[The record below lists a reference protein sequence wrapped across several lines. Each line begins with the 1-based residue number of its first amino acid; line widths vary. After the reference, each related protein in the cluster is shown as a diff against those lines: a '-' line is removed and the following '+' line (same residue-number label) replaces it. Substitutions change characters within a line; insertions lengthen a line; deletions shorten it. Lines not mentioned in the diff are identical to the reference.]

1 MIYWC
6 KRWVAESRYGHKWP
20 AVFYTRTFNVMTSQS
35 RVGLTVSRSLTSLGR
50 FDVIVIV
57 NMVATRKPFA
67 WLTKCCRVVVK
78 ENVCDASDQHFWR
91 PPLWPLLRFR
101 TAHAP
106 PFRFGFFFRPFVS
119 RYLRSSWA
127 PEANKNDLT
136 FSRRRLVELQE

>member
-1 MIYWC
+1 MAFHRRLQLLSCFAVIYWC
-6 KRWVAESRYGHKWP
+6 TRWVAESRYGHKWP
-20 AVFYTRTFNVMTSQS
+20 VVFYTRTFNVMTSQS

-91 PPLWPLLRFR
+91 PPLWPPLIPHGAC
-101 TAHAP
+101 T
-106 PFRFGFFFRPFVS
+106 PFRFAFFSAVRFRDIC
-119 RYLRSSWA
+119 A
-127 PEANKNDLT
+127 PPRHQKKIKRT
-136 FSRRRLVELQE
+136 